1 MDWNGKTRIAMTCGR
16 GCAGALAKEAAGLG
30 YAVEASEGAEDSAV
44 ETEGNLRDAMRLNL
58 WLRTANRV
66 LFEVAAFGAEDAE
79 ELYEGAAALP
89 WELWLRDDVPIHWR
103 GAARAEGLRD
113 GRYALLKCKDAVADR
128 FRAKRGRRPDAS
140 KSPSGASCLSLQWFD
155 GFARIFLDTSGESL
169 SNRGYRLDAWAAPV
183 RETLAAAVLVEAGFA
198 PEKGEGL
205 AAPMCGSGTFAI
217 EGAWMAQ
224 RRAPGLGRE
233 EWPFLRYNEAPAG
246 WWRELEE
253 EAREAYRA
261 APGGWF
267 GASDIDGRAV
277 TAAHGNAVRAGVEKM
292 VRLERCDFRESALPP
307 GPGLVAVNP
316 EWGERLG
323 DARELEE
330 TYRELG
336 DWLKRA
342 AAGKRAAVL
351 TGNAALGRKIG
362 LKPAKRAEVWN
373 GPIECRLLVYELYE
387 GTRDG
392 RLLAKREGKTVLRQG
407 KKGVDGDGGA
417 RQDRHSVGESAMV
430 AGDIRRRQET
440 RGSGK

>member
-1 MDWNGKTRIAMTCGR
+1 MDWDGTTKIVLTCGR

-30 YAVEASEGAEDSAV
+30 YNVESSEGAEDSAV
-44 ETEGNLRDAMRLNL
+44 EVEGNLRDAMRLNL

-66 LFEVAAFGAEDAE
+66 LFEVAAFETEDAE
-79 ELYEGAAALP
+79 ELYEGVAGLP
-89 WELWLRDDVPIHWR
+89 WELWLRDDTPIHWR

-128 FRAKRGRRPDAS
+128 FRAKRGHRPDAS
-140 KSPSGASCLSLQWFD
+140 KSPAGASCLSLQWFD

-183 RETLAAAVLVEAGFA
+183 RETLAAAVLVEAGFD
-198 PEKGEGL
+198 PEKEGL

-233 EWPFLRYNEAPAG
+233 EWPFLRYNEAPSRA
-246 WWRELEE
+246 WRELVEA
-253 EAREAYRA
+253 AREVYRA

-267 GASDIDGRAV
+267 GASDVDGGAV
-277 TAAHGNAVRAGVEKM
+277 EATHRNAARAGVEKM
-292 VRLERCDFRESALPP
+292 IRLERCDFRASALPP
-307 GPGLVAVNP
+307 GPGLVVMNP

-323 DARELEE
+323 EAEELEE
-330 TYRELG
+330 TYGAIG

-342 AAGKRAAVL
+342 ATGKRAAVL

-373 GPIECRLLVYELYE
+373 GPIECRLLVYELYK
-387 GTRDG
+387 GTRDW
-392 RLLAKREGKTVLRQG
+392 RLLAKREEKTVLRG
-407 KKGVDGDGGA
+407 EEK
-417 RQDRHSVGESAMV
+417 RH
-430 AGDIRRRQET
+430 
-440 RGSGK
+440 